1 LGFIFGFGM
10 GRRMDEWAKSQH
22 CLGIVAVNSDEG
34 NGPKGRMNLS
44 KADEGRRE
52 EEGGGRSGSWVIL
65 FKWMNKLGR
74 SQEI

>member
-44 KADEGRRE
+44 KADEGRRD
-52 EEGGGRSGSWVIL
+52 GGGRWRELRKLDYFGS
-65 FKWMNKLGR
+65 NG
-74 SQEI
+74 